1 MGSPCLHYSSE
12 FLLVADSH
20 GNQEINDNLKYVL
33 NLSEFEV
40 IGLGGQLS
48 NLFRMGG
55 ERQLG
60 LDHQCA
66 CDSNPEKIFTGGCQY
81 VSIISVVM
89 ERQDNTRA
97 SQVALR

>member
-1 MGSPCLHYSSE
+1 MGSPCPQYSSE

-40 IGLGGQLS
+40 IDLDGQLS
-48 NLFRMGG
+48 NLFKMGG

-66 CDSNPEKIFTGGCQY
+66 CDSNPEKIFKGGCQH

-89 ERQDNTRA
+89 ER
-97 SQVALR
+97 

>member
-1 MGSPCLHYSSE
+1 MGSPCPQYSSE

-40 IGLGGQLS
+40 IGLGAQLS

-66 CDSNPEKIFTGGCQY
+66 CDSNPEKIFTGGCQH

-89 ERQDNTRA
+89 EP
-97 SQVALR
+97 